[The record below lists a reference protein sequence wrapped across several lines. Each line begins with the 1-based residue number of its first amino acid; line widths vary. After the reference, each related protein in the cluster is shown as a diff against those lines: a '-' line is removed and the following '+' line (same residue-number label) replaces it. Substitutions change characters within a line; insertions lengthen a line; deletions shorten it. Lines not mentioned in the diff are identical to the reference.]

1 MAGEDNTIADHMTA
15 RLASAL
21 SPSVLKI
28 EDVSWQH
35 AGHAGAR
42 PGGQSHFNLEIAAPA
57 LDGLSGWPPTERLTL
72 FWLIFWQGR
81 FTRFRLRSAGTAD
94 ILSSYPVPH
103 KQYSCWSGWAAVFS
117 ALLTSDQHRS
127 YHVFAALFPH
137 IRSERRWWP
146 SVPLIQ

>member
-1 MAGEDNTIADHMTA
+1 MAGEDNTIADQMTA

-57 LDGLSGWPPTERLTL
+57 LDGLSR
-72 FWLIFWQGR
+72 GR
-81 FTRFRLRSAGTAD
+81 FTRFRLRSGNNKEK
-94 ILSSYPVPH
+94 I
-103 KQYSCWSGWAAVFS
+103 
-117 ALLTSDQHRS
+117 
-127 YHVFAALFPH
+127 
-137 IRSERRWWP
+137 
-146 SVPLIQ
+146 